1 MVAYSDPRPI
11 SPSLNETRGV
21 IISRTD
27 PASADGEA
35 AANDEAVFRALAHPV
50 RRAILDLLS
59 RQDGL
64 TLKELAEPFDMTRQ
78 GCSKHIAVLEE
89 ARLVVSRPAGK
100 EKHHYLN
107 AAPVQSIYDRW
118 VSRYARPWVR
128 AMGDLKRRLESEEE
142 SMALPELIVETYI
155 ETTPERLWQALTRGD
170 DTERYYF
177 GTRLETSLEP
187 GSPYR
192 YLGAEGR
199 TSISGTIVSA
209 DPPRELVMTFL
220 PGWVLEERTRPSRA
234 TFTIEQRGA
243 LCKLTLVHDRIDP
256 EDSVAGD
263 YRGGWA
269 QVLAGL
275 KTLLE
280 TGRPM
285 ALPG

>member
-1 MVAYSDPRPI
+1 M
-11 SPSLNETRGV
+11 
-21 IISRTD
+21 
-27 PASADGEA
+27 
-35 AANDEAVFRALAHPV
+35 
-50 RRAILDLLS
+50 RRAILDLL
-59 RQDGL
+59 REQGGL

-78 GCSKHIAVLEE
+78 GCSKHLAVLEE
-89 ARLVVSRPAGK
+89 AGLVVSRPAGK
-100 EKHHYLN
+100 EKHHHLN

-118 VSRYARPWVR
+118 VSHYAKPWVR
-128 AMGDLKRRLESEEE
+128 AMGDLKRRLESQEETRM
-142 SMALPELIVETYI
+142 SLPDLIVETYI
-155 ETTPERLWQALTRGD
+155 QTTPERLWQALTRGE

-192 YLGAEGR
+192 YLGTDGR
-199 TSISGTIVSA
+199 VAISGTIVSA

-220 PGWVLEERTRPSRA
+220 PGWVPEERTRPSRA

-243 LCKLTLVHDRIDP
+243 VCKLTLVHDRIDQ

-280 TGRPM
+280 TGRPL